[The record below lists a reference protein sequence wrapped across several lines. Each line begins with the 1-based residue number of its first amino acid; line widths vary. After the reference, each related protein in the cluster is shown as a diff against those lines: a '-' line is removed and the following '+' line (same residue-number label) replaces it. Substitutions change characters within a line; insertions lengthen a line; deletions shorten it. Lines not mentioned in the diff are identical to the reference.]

1 MHNRGRCVIRKQKG
15 RTVISICPVL
25 QSDLSLLNEGLWV
38 HGERHVS
45 LQAAST
51 QDKDAECACIPHRS
65 LRQSSGGSVP
75 RAACEQSTAAHH
87 GCSRGILGPS
97 RSTTELSDTALFIW
111 IRRKFTQAFTYSNRR
126 ARRLVINCCLKPISI
141 CNC

>member
-1 MHNRGRCVIRKQKG
+1 MIRKQKG

-51 QDKDAECACIPHRS
+51 QDKDVECACIPHRS
-65 LRQSSGGSVP
+65 LRQSSGGSAPGLPVNKVRLHTTGAAGASSAPHTAQQSSVTLPYLFGSDESLP
-75 RAACEQSTAAHH
+75 RHLLTAIE
-87 GCSRGILGPS
+87 GLG
-97 RSTTELSDTALFIW
+97 AW
-111 IRRKFTQAFTYSNRR
+111 
-126 ARRLVINCCLKPISI
+126 
-141 CNC
+141 